1 MKLHELKKVEGS
13 THRRKIV
20 GRGPGSGMGKTSTRG
35 EKGQNARSGGGV
47 KPWFE
52 GGQTPLYKRV
62 PRRGFSNA
70 RFTTRY
76 AIVNVSDLNR
86 FKDGETVTPELLKES
101 GLVKKEL
108 NGIKILGNGKLE
120 KKTKHKPTIINTVF
134 ILPAILAPTALF
146 FCPATIFIES
156 TKVSLRI
163 ITTGIIRGIFPL

>member
-52 GGQTPLYKRV
+52 GGQTPLYKRI

-86 FKDGETVTPELLKES
+86 FKDGEVVTPELLKES

-120 KKTKHKPTIINTVF
+120 KKLDVKANVFTNSAITK
-134 ILPAILAPTALF
+134 
-146 FCPATIFIES
+146 IEEMGG
-156 TKVSLRI
+156 
-163 ITTGIIRGIFPL
+163 TTEVI